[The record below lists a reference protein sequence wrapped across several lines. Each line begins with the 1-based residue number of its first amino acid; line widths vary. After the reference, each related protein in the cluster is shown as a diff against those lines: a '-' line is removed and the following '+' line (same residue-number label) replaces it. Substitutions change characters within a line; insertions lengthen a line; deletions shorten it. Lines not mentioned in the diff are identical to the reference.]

1 MAQRRLKCSKCDRRF
16 SMPAHLARHTNAM
29 HGGKGRPKAA
39 AKTAARLR
47 GRPVGRTATGTARG
61 RRPMRRVG
69 AVRSMGF
76 EGSTRLI
83 VEMQTYHGDLL
94 LQRTSLDGQIDAVA
108 RAMEAM
114 GSTTPARAPR
124 KAKSAGR
131 KFTGRGRAAAR
142 PKSGKGP
149 RTGSLRDYITRVLR
163 QNKKGLS
170 PREIGTRVIKAGFKT
185 KAKDITKAVSNT
197 IPKVKSVK
205 RIGFGVYRFAGS

>member
-16 SMPAHLARHTNAM
+16 SMPAHLARHANAM
-29 HGGKGRPKAA
+29 HGGKRRPKAA
-39 AKTAARLR
+39 AKTAVRLR
-47 GRPVGRTATGTARG
+47 GRPAGRATTAAARG

-69 AVRSMGF
+69 AVPSMGF
-76 EGSTRLI
+76 EGSTRLL
-83 VEMQTYHGDLL
+83 VEMESYHGDLL

-124 KAKSAGR
+124 KAISAGR
-131 KFTGRGRAAAR
+131 TSVGRGRVAA
-142 PKSGKGP
+142 KLESGKGP
-149 RTGSLRDYITRVLR
+149 RRGSLRDYITRVLR

-170 PREIGTRVIKAGFKT
+170 PREIGTRVIKAGFKS

-197 IPKVKSVK
+197 LPKVKSIKKV
-205 RIGFGVYRFAGS
+205 GFGVYRFAGS